1 MKETRSIEYFDC
13 ERMEWNNTVKLAG
26 SRVAC
31 AVTVLGNT
39 LYVIGGSRQGT
50 KLNTVQCYDPESAA
64 WKNVAHLTKCQGEV
78 KAAVLDGNIYVAG
91 GSCTGQATCR

>member
-1 MKETRSIEYFDC
+1 
-13 ERMEWNNTVKLAG
+13 
-26 SRVAC
+26 
-31 AVTVLGNT
+31 
-39 LYVIGGSRQGT
+39 
-50 KLNTVQCYDPESAA
+50 LNTVQCYDPETAA